1 MSSTLTVTNLTATN
15 LTDGG
20 GTTST
25 FANVVDGSAKA
36 FVNFNGTGTVAIRGS
51 QNVTSITD
59 NASGDYDINFTNNMG
74 NSNYC
79 TTGSC
84 AYVSGTGQ
92 PNVGHNLNTTTKSTT
107 DEHIFVV
114 YAQSVSDSTFVEVAI
129 HGDLA

>member
-1 MSSTLTVTNLTATN
+1 MTSIIKVDEIQNKA
-15 LTDGG
+15 
-20 GTTST
+20 GTTTLDAGKLPTAYS
-25 FANVVDGSAKA
+25 GSAKA

-59 NASGDYDINFTNNMG
+59 NASGDYDINFSNNMG

-84 AYVSGTGQ
+84 AYVSGVGQ

>member
-1 MSSTLTVTNLTATN
+1 MSTLKVTNIQATGETASRAVS
-15 LTDGG
+15 GV
-20 GTTST
+20 
-25 FANVVDGSAKA
+25 AAA

>member
-1 MSSTLTVTNLTATN
+1 MSTLKVTNIQATGETASRAVS
-15 LTDGG
+15 GV
-20 GTTST
+20 
-25 FANVVDGSAKA
+25 AAA

-51 QNVTSITD
+51 QNVTSLTD